1 MQIQTSASIANQ
13 LPLRGFCPVQP
24 LDRVKFTP
32 FDQSGLKA
40 EVEGTVFNCQD
51 TSGGNWR
58 IRIVKAGQPFPYG
71 LDVNVFSH
79 EGTFEVT
86 GQLNPNRFPAFA

>member
-1 MQIQTSASIANQ
+1 MQTQTPTTNTTQ
-13 LPLRGFCPVQP
+13 LPLHGLCPVQP
-24 LDRVKFTP
+24 LDRVKFIP

-40 EVEGTVFNCQD
+40 EVEGTVFNSQD

-58 IRIVKAGQPFPYG
+58 IRIVKAGQPYPYG
-71 LDVNVFSH
+71 LDVNVYSH

-86 GQLNPNRFPAFA
+86 GQLNPDTFPAFA

>member
-1 MQIQTSASIANQ
+1 MQTQTPSIDATQ
-13 LPLRGFCPVQP
+13 LTLRGLCPVQP

-40 EVEGTVFNCQD
+40 QVEGTVFNTQD

-58 IRIVKAGQPFPYG
+58 IRIVKAGHSFPYG
-71 LDVNVFSH
+71 LDCNVYSH
-79 EGTFEVT
+79 EGSFEVT
-86 GQLNPNRFPAFA
+86 GQLNPNIYPAYA